1 MSRLFRQAALDK
13 ITRPDQLDQ
22 VVNVVRPLHGLG
34 VAVVLI
40 VIVAGLTWG
49 VFSTAPVSVRGQG
62 ILLSAQGVAIV
73 TAPGQGR
80 VEHIVA
86 QAGAKVRAGETVALL
101 SQSATLDALTA
112 KQAQLEG
119 ARGVLDARRA
129 EYKLYRRM
137 QDELLETKRLALSE
151 QLENLLEQQNVM
163 LDRHR
168 SLQTLMAKG
177 FTTSSRLNEAQV
189 QLAELQNR
197 IAELRNERVELT
209 LKQATDD
216 DQRRREIREA
226 ELNVRALEHEL
237 LNMERDYER
246 RRTLFSPVDGTVVEL
261 DVNQG
266 DLVTTGQIIMRLLPA
281 GAPDAGMLRAIVFVP
296 NEDGKKVKPGME
308 AHIMPSTSRLQKD
321 GFIRGEV
328 LSVARIPSSREGM
341 MRRLNN
347 AALVDTLLRTGAPF
361 EVELGLQA
369 DSATPS
375 GYRWSSGRGP
385 DISIDVGTMTT
396 ADMVVERRRV
406 ISLALPV
413 FDYVLRWMGMQ

>member
-1 MSRLFRQAALDK
+1 
-13 ITRPDQLDQ
+13 
-22 VVNVVRPLHGLG
+22 
-34 VAVVLI
+34 
-40 VIVAGLTWG
+40 
-49 VFSTAPVSVRGQG
+49 
-62 ILLSAQGVAIV
+62 
-73 TAPGQGR
+73 
-80 VEHIVA
+80 
-86 QAGAKVRAGETVALL
+86 
-101 SQSATLDALTA
+101 
-112 KQAQLEG
+112 
-119 ARGVLDARRA
+119 
-129 EYKLYRRM
+129 
-137 QDELLETKRLALSE
+137 
-151 QLENLLEQQNVM
+151 
-163 LDRHR
+163 
-168 SLQTLMAKG
+168 
-177 FTTSSRLNEAQV
+177 
-189 QLAELQNR
+189 
-197 IAELRNERVELT
+197 
-209 LKQATDD
+209 
-216 DQRRREIREA
+216 
-226 ELNVRALEHEL
+226 
-237 LNMERDYER
+237 
-246 RRTLFSPVDGTVVEL
+246 
-261 DVNQG
+261 
-266 DLVTTGQIIMRLLPA
+266 
-281 GAPDAGMLRAIVFVP
+281 IVFVP